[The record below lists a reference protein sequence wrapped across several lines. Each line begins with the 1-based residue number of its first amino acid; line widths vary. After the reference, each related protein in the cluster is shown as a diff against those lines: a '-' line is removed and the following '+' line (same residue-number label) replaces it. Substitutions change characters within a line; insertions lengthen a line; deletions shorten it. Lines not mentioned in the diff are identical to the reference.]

1 VSGIVGILRT
11 DGKPVERHLIA
22 ELTGS
27 LSFRGPDAQ
36 RFWCDGP
43 VAFGHSLLRTTSES
57 ACERQPV
64 AIQVSD
70 HPQSRSEIV
79 VVADARIDARAE
91 LLAKMDA
98 PELKGA
104 PDVELILRAYLKWG
118 ESAVEHLLG
127 DFAFAVWDGPKQRL
141 FCARDHMGVK
151 PFYYAQVGPWL
162 LFSNTLECL
171 RRHPGVSDRL
181 DDLAVADFLLFGCNH
196 DKATTTYHD
205 IRRLPPAHT
214 LIWSSQKHGQPDLR
228 RYWSLP
234 IDEPVYYKRDR
245 DYIEGFNELLEHAVN
260 DRLRVDKV
268 GVFMSGGLDST
279 LLAATAR
286 RTLGGNAAAE
296 PVKAFTYVYESVIS
310 DTERG
315 YADAAAR
322 HLGIPISF
330 YGQDQGLAASRAGS
344 HNMPEPLDTIADRRS
359 DLRSFAD
366 MAAHSRVAFYGEGPD
381 NALQYEWRPHL
392 AHLLERRRWR
402 RIVADVSK
410 HVRRHKR
417 LPLVATVPRMIR
429 SRHVA
434 DQYEPVF
441 PTWLNPDLVARL
453 DLRERWRSINASPI
467 SAHPV
472 RPAGYSGLL
481 LPLWQSIFESS
492 EPGYTGVPLEVRHPY
507 VDIRLLRFM
516 LSVPALPWCREKH
529 LVRCAAHGIL
539 PEVVRSRPKTPLNG
553 RPECERGKQHG
564 VPAVYTSEQ
573 LQRYADV
580 SKLSQS
586 LPRTVGSVQSDLLL
600 VAFSYWLRDRELVG
614 AYQREDEHDEIGNEA
629 GARGR

>member
-11 DGKPVERHLIA
+11 DGKPVERRLIA
-22 ELTGS
+22 ELTGL

-36 RFWCDGP
+36 RFWRDGP

-70 HPQSRSEIV
+70 QPHSRSEIV

-151 PFYYAQVGPWL
+151 PFYYAHVGPWL

-171 RRHPGVSDRL
+171 RHHPAVSDRS
-181 DDLAVADFLLFGCNH
+181 DDLAVADFLLFGCNQ

-205 IRRLPPAHT
+205 IRRLPPAHK
-214 LIWSSQKHGQPDLR
+214 LIWSTQKRGQPDLR

-245 DYIEGFNELLEHAVN
+245 EYIERFNELLEHAVN
-260 DRLRVDKV
+260 DRLRVDRV

-286 RTLGGNAAAE
+286 RTLGGDAAAD
-296 PVKAFTYVYESVIS
+296 PVTAFTYVYESVIS

-315 YADAAAR
+315 YAQAAAR

-330 YGQDQGLAASRAGS
+330 YVQDQGLAGSRAGS
-344 HNMPEPLDTIADRRS
+344 HNVPEPLDTVADRRS

-392 AHLLERRRWR
+392 THLLEARRWR

-410 HVRRHKR
+410 HVWRHKR

-429 SRHVA
+429 NRHVA

-453 DLRERWRSINASPI
+453 DLRERWRGINASPT

-472 RPAGYSGLL
+472 RPAGYAGLL

-529 LVRCAAHGIL
+529 LVRCAARGIL
-539 PEVVRSRPKTPLNG
+539 PEMVRSRPKTALNG
-553 RPECERGKQHG
+553 RPECERAKQHG
-564 VPAVYTSEQ
+564 VPAVHASEQ
-573 LQRYADV
+573 LRRYADV
-580 SKLSQS
+580 SKLSES
-586 LPRTVGSVQSDLLL
+586 STRTVASVQSDLLL
-600 VAFSYWLRDRELVG
+600 VAFSYWLRDRESVG
-614 AYQREDEHDEIGNEA
+614 DYQREDEHDEIGNEA